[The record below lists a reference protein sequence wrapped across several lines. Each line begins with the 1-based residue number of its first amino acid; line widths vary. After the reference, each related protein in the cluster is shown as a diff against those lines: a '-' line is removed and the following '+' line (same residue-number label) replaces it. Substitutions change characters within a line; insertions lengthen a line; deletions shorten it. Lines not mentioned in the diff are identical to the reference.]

1 MKAGLLCFIFDVY
14 LPRPLMV
21 EQHLAQHQFE
31 VIFMHIIARACYFLI
46 THIREVKSGTVTMTA
61 LRGGIDIPAVLQV
74 FDVLLGAQYRG
85 DVEAVMR

>member
-1 MKAGLLCFIFDVY
+1 MSYRNMKAGLFRLIFDVY

-46 THIREVKSGTVTMTA
+46 THIREIKSGTVTMTA
-61 LRGGIDIPAVLQV
+61 LRSGIDIPAAL
-74 FDVLLGAQYRG
+74 
-85 DVEAVMR
+85 